1 LFSLSLQNTYNEMKF
16 PQRIFLTL
24 LLFSVLIAR
33 SQTADEIINRYIQFI
48 GGAQNWKS
56 ISTITT
62 AGTYNYG
69 GVAFPYVA
77 YSKAPNLYLY
87 TVTFNGKS
95 FSQAYNGQVGWRI
108 DGFKNEKTK
117 TILKDRQA
125 TALANEA
132 DVELESPFIN
142 SAKKGNPVE
151 LLGSD
156 SVNSRACHKIRLISK
171 SDTAV
176 YFIDK
181 TDFSLVKKQAL
192 SKNSE
197 MDKAPMDIFY
207 SDYQVTGNIKLPHKI
222 NCTTA
227 GQRILLITVD
237 SVKIN
242 DPISDSQFQP

>member
-1 LFSLSLQNTYNEMKF
+1 MKF
-16 PQRIFLTL
+16 VPRIFLA
-24 LLFSVLIAR
+24 LLFFSTLGAK

-48 GGAQNWKS
+48 GGAQNWES
-56 ISTITT
+56 IKTITT
-62 AGTYNYG
+62 AGNYNYG

-77 YSKAPNLYLY
+77 WSKAPNLYLY
-87 TVTFNGKS
+87 VVTFNGKS

-117 TILKDRQA
+117 TILKDKQA

-132 DVELESPFIN
+132 DVELESIFIN
-142 SAKKGNPVE
+142 YRQKGYTVE

-156 SVNSRACHKIRLISK
+156 SVNSRPCHKIRLLAK
-171 SDTAV
+171 GDTTV
-176 YFIDK
+176 YYFDQ
-181 TDFSLVKKQAL
+181 TDFSLLEKQAA

-207 SDYQVTGNIKLPHKI
+207 SDYQLTGKIKLPHKI

-237 SVKIN
+237 SVKLN
-242 DPISDSQFQP
+242 DPIPDSLFQP

>member
-1 LFSLSLQNTYNEMKF
+1 MNLSHRVFLALFLFS
-16 PQRIFLTL
+16 TL
-24 LLFSVLIAR
+24 VAK

-48 GGAQNWKS
+48 GGAENWKS
-56 ISTITT
+56 INTITT
-62 AGTYNYG
+62 AGNYNYG
-69 GVAFPYVA
+69 GVAFPYTA
-77 YSKAPNLYLY
+77 WSKAPNLYLY

-117 TILKDRQA
+117 TILKDKQA

-142 SAKKGNPVE
+142 YRQKGYTVE
-151 LLGSD
+151 LLGAD
-156 SVNSRACHKIRLISK
+156 SVNSRPCYKIRLLTK
-171 SDTAV
+171 GDTAV
-176 YFIDK
+176 YYFDSA
-181 TDFSLVKKQAL
+181 DFAMVEKQAV

-197 MDKAPMDIFY
+197 MDRAPMDIFY
-207 SDYQVTGNIKLPHKI
+207 GDYQVTGNIKLPHKI

-237 SVKIN
+237 SVKLN
-242 DPISDSQFQP
+242 EPIAESQFQP

>member
-1 LFSLSLQNTYNEMKF
+1 MKF
-16 PQRIFLTL
+16 PQRIFLAL
-24 LLFSVLIAR
+24 LLLSTLVSK

-62 AGTYNYG
+62 AGNYNYG

-95 FSQAYNGQVGWRI
+95 FSQAFNGQVGWRI

-117 TILKDRQA
+117 TILKDKQA

-142 SAKKGNPVE
+142 YAQKGNTVE

-156 SVNSRACHKIRLISK
+156 SVNSKPCHKIRLLTK
-171 SDTAV
+171 GDTAV
-176 YFIDK
+176 YFFDR
-181 TDFSLVKKQAL
+181 TDCSLVKKQAL

-207 SDYQVTGNIKLPHKI
+207 SDYQVTGNIKLPRLI
-222 NCTTA
+222 NCTTD

-237 SVKIN
+237 SVKLN
-242 DPISDSQFQP
+242 EPIADSQFQP

>member
-1 LFSLSLQNTYNEMKF
+1 MKLT
-16 PQRIFLTL
+16 QRIFLTL
-24 LLFSVLIAR
+24 LFFSTLVAK

-48 GGAQNWKS
+48 GGAETWKS
-56 ISTITT
+56 INTITT
-62 AGTYNYG
+62 SGNYNYG

-77 YSKAPNLYLY
+77 WSKAPNLYLY

-117 TILKDRQA
+117 TILKDKQA

-132 DVELESPFIN
+132 DVELESLFIN
-142 SAKKGNPVE
+142 YHQKGYMAE
-151 LLGSD
+151 LLGPD
-156 SVNSRACHKIRLISK
+156 SVNSRPSYKIRLLTK
-171 SDTAV
+171 GDTAV
-176 YFIDK
+176 YYFDK
-181 TDFSLVKKQAL
+181 TDFSLLEKQAA

-207 SDYQVTGNIKLPHKI
+207 SDYQLTGNIRLPRKI

-237 SVKIN
+237 SVKLN
-242 DPISDSQFQP
+242 DPLPESKFQP

>member
-1 LFSLSLQNTYNEMKF
+1 MKR

-24 LLFSVLIAR
+24 LLLSVHIAKT
-33 SQTADEIINRYIQFI
+33 QGTDEIINRYIQFI
-48 GGAQNWKS
+48 GGAENWKS
-56 ISTITT
+56 INTITT
-62 AGTYNYG
+62 AGNYNYG

-87 TVTFNGKS
+87 VVTYNGKS
-95 FSQAYNGQVGWRI
+95 FSQAYNGQLGWQI

-117 TILKDRQA
+117 TILKDKKA
-125 TALANEA
+125 TSLANEA

-142 SAKKGNPVE
+142 YQQKGYSVE

-156 SVNSRACHKIRLISK
+156 TVNSRPCHKLRLLTK

-176 YFIDK
+176 YFFDK
-181 TDFSLVKKQAL
+181 ADFALVKKQAV

-237 SVKIN
+237 SVKLN
-242 DPISDSQFQP
+242 EPIPDGQFQP

>member
-1 LFSLSLQNTYNEMKF
+1 MKF

-24 LLFSVLIAR
+24 LLFSTLVSK
-33 SQTADEIINRYIQFI
+33 SQTADEIINRYIQYI

-56 ISTITT
+56 VSTITT
-62 AGTYNYG
+62 TGNYNYG

-117 TILKDRQA
+117 TILKDKQA

-132 DVELESPFIN
+132 DVELESPLIN
-142 SAKKGNPVE
+142 YTQKGNTVE

-156 SVNSRACHKIRLISK
+156 SVNGLACHKLRMVAK
-171 SDTAV
+171 GDTAV
-176 YFIDK
+176 YFFDK
-181 TDFSLVKKQAL
+181 KDFSLVKKQAL

-207 SDYQVTGNIKLPHKI
+207 SDYQVTGNIRLPHKI

-237 SVKIN
+237 SVKLN
-242 DPISDSQFQP
+242 EPVADSLFQP

>member
-1 LFSLSLQNTYNEMKF
+1 MKLF
-16 PQRIFLTL
+16 QRLFLPL
-24 LLFSVLIAR
+24 LLFSTLVAK
-33 SQTADEIINRYIQFI
+33 SQTSDEIINRYIQFI
-48 GGAQNWKS
+48 GGAENWKS
-56 ISTITT
+56 VNTITT
-62 AGTYNYG
+62 AGNYNYG

-77 YSKAPNLYLY
+77 WSKAPNLYLY
-87 TVTFNGKS
+87 IVSFNGKS
-95 FSQAYNGQVGWRI
+95 FSQAYNGKVGWRI

-117 TILKDRQA
+117 TILKDKQA

-142 SAKKGNPVE
+142 YRQKGYTAE
-151 LLGSD
+151 LLGTD
-156 SVNSRACHKIRLISK
+156 SVNSQPCHKIRLLTK

-176 YFIDK
+176 YYFDK
-181 TDFSLVKKQAL
+181 TDFALVKKQAV

-207 SDYQVTGNIKLPHKI
+207 SDYQATGSIKLPRKI

-237 SVKIN
+237 SVKLN
-242 DPISDSQFQP
+242 EPIPDSKFQP